1 MFQVTGLLQ
10 NCFKQDATDKYDE
23 SFKIQ
28 ILGDHVQQ
36 NGELRQEL
44 LTLTVPRN
52 VYREFESLK
61 GRSVTLPVGLFVNG
75 NRVQA
80 FIPKGS
86 NLTAPKASGG
96 GLRSRQGLRR
106 MAGCLRGRPPQ
117 GSLEAAY
124 T

>member
-96 GLRSRQGLRR
+96 GLPQSAVAPPRSGV
-106 MAGCLRGRPPQ
+106 P
-117 GSLEAAY
+117 AAR
-124 T
+124 TATPGVA

>member
-44 LTLTVPRN
+44 LTLTVP
-52 VYREFESLK
+52 ETCTGSLK
-61 GRSVTLPVGLFVNG
+61 
-75 NRVQA
+75 
-80 FIPKGS
+80 
-86 NLTAPKASGG
+86 ASKDA
-96 GLRSRQGLRR
+96 L
-106 MAGCLRGRPPQ
+106 
-117 GSLEAAY
+117 
-124 T
+124 